1 MSTPQAIIFDLDGVL
16 TDTSEYHF
24 QAWKHLAED
33 EGIPFTREEND
44 EHLRGIGRRESLE
57 YLIRGRTY
65 TEEQIQEMMKRKN
78 RYYKT
83 LIEGMTPAD
92 LIPGGREL
100 LHEIRERGMKTAV
113 ASSSKNSLTVL
124 RRLDIIDLF
133 DGIADGYCVVN
144 GKPAP
149 DIFVYAA
156 GLVRVYAPNCLGVED
171 ADAGIEAIKNAGM
184 RALAIGPRERFHR
197 ADAVLPT
204 LANLTLTQVLRAG
217 K

>member
-1 MSTPQAIIFDLDGVL
+1 
-16 TDTSEYHF
+16 
-24 QAWKHLAED
+24 
-33 EGIPFTREEND
+33 
-44 EHLRGIGRRESLE
+44 
-57 YLIRGRTY
+57 
-65 TEEQIQEMMKRKN
+65 MMKRKN

-184 RALAIGPRERFHR
+184 RALAVGPRERFHR

-204 LANLTLTQVLRAG
+204 LANLTLTQILRAG